1 MRFRSDPEKIAFV
14 TLPASYSVR
23 TVVLLHESLMASW
36 SAVQV
41 PSTPKTQAPVLPEP
55 GLLHVRALRA
65 SHSSRH
71 RIELTSWCNVL
82 GRVGKT
88 TPTDLDGEMDTKP
101 KDAKPADLDLELA
114 VFAAP

>member
-1 MRFRSDPEKIAFV
+1 ME
-14 TLPASYSVR
+14 
-23 TVVLLHESLMASW
+23 
-36 SAVQV
+36 
-41 PSTPKTQAPVLPEP
+41 APVLPQP
-55 GLLHVRALRA
+55 GLLHVRAWRA

-71 RIELTSWCNVL
+71 RIELTSWCSTL

-88 TPTDLDGEMDTKP
+88 RPTDLDGEMDTKP